1 MMRVKAVFV
10 HSLFLLDTQWMHTQ
24 IVRGREKHMTSTH
37 AARGAETLRVAL
49 LGYGLA
55 GSVFHAPLIAATAG
69 MRVAAIVTRS
79 SARQQQAR
87 HDYPAA
93 EILPDVDML
102 WSQASRYDLAVIATP
117 NRTHV
122 PLGMAA
128 LQAGLPVV
136 IDKPLAAS
144 VADAEQLITLS
155 QQTGKLLTVFQ
166 NRRWD
171 NDFLTIRQL
180 LADDLLG
187 RVTRFESRY
196 DRYRAEPRAGVWRE
210 SAAGEDAGGLLYDLG
225 SHLIDQAVQ
234 LFGPPQQVYAE
245 MERQRPGAQVDDDT
259 FVALTCEH
267 GVHVHL
273 WMSVVAR
280 TAGPRF
286 RVSGLRGTY
295 EKWGLDPQEEALRAG
310 KRPGDPAWGKE
321 PREQWGRLSTDVGGI
336 HLDGAVET
344 LNGSY
349 EHYYALVREALVM
362 GGPAP
367 VDPGDAL
374 LTLQIIAAA
383 QESARQKQT
392 VTISQR

>member
-1 MMRVKAVFV
+1 MHQQVYKTRGKGM
-10 HSLFLLDTQWMHTQ
+10 LFSQAQVAD
-24 IVRGREKHMTSTH
+24 
-37 AARGAETLRVAL
+37 GAGSSRVAL
-49 LGYGLA
+49 IGYGLA

-69 MRVAAIVTRS
+69 MRVAAIVTS
-79 SARQQQAR
+79 SPTRQQQAR
-87 HDYPAA
+87 QDYPAA
-93 EILPDVDML
+93 AILPAVETL
-102 WSQASRYDLAVIATP
+102 WSQASHYDLVVVATP

-128 LQAGLPVV
+128 LHAGLPVV

-144 VADAEQLITLS
+144 VADALQLISLS
-155 QQTGKLLTVFQ
+155 KQTGKLLTVFQ

-171 NDFLTIRQL
+171 NDFLTVRQL
-180 LADDLLG
+180 LADGLLG

-210 SAAGEDAGGLLYDLG
+210 SAATEDAGGLLYDLG

-245 MERQRPGAQVDDDT
+245 MARQRPGAQVDDDT
-259 FVALTCEH
+259 FVALTFEQ
-267 GVHVHL
+267 GVHAHL

-280 TAGPRF
+280 RAGPRF

-295 EKWGLDPQEEALRAG
+295 EKWGLDPQEEALGAG
-310 KRPGDPAWGKE
+310 KRPGDPDWGKE
-321 PREQWGRLSTDVGGI
+321 PPELWGRLSTEVGGI

-349 EHYYALVREALVM
+349 ERFYALLCEALLT

-367 VDPGDAL
+367 VDAGDAL
-374 LTLQIIAAA
+374 LTLHIIAAA
-383 QESARQKQT
+383 QQSARQKQT
-392 VTISQR
+392 INIPQR